1 MPVIIGMKIQNNVPI
16 TGGATD
22 YFLGM
27 KSCGKE
33 EPSGKLNTNHCDFF
47 CFRQQVILPYKKSAD

>member
-1 MPVIIGMKIQNNVPI
+1 MKIQNNVPI

-22 YFLGM
+22 YFLGV

-47 CFRQQVILPYKKSAD
+47 CFRQQVILPYK